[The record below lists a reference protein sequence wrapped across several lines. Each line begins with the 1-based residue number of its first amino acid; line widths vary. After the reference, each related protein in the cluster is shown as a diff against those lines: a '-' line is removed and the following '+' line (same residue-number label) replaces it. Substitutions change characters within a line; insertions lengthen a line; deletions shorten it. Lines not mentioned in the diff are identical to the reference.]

1 MIRHLI
7 LSCASLLLLT
17 AGCESREVQPEVAT
31 PEASQ
36 TAVVQPAAQETYVKA
51 SPLTSAT
58 MLLHDPS
65 ELQRFEV
72 TSQAL
77 QLWYNVRR
85 SQPAL
90 LLYSNDP
97 LLRSNTPAIQ
107 KNLLAR
113 LAEKDTSA
121 LRFDIADPAI
131 LPKMTL
137 HAALQA
143 GLFSQVY
150 WMMPISADMSALS
163 IETFRTQMMQ
173 IGALSAEESRTF
185 TLRNGVFSGIVRGV
199 PFHALHPK
207 ADFSITGPTVF
218 HFDLSYLSPLYK
230 NEIKTPLY
238 PLLYQTL
245 IHLRNQ
251 QIEQIAASFSYS
263 QVTFE
268 IPLGSR
274 FIGDIFVQLFNQPNR
289 LDEKLPETWQVRANA
304 LYLPELFNAEE
315 GLNLLLQQVEEH
327 PDDPS
332 LHYALYHL
340 SRETK
345 SARHKALNHLA
356 VAVQYDPVYALEYLT
371 LAPVAREKGRPDE
384 ALRVLRLAH
393 NGYTDN
399 PFITLELI
407 RALLA
412 TGLGDEALPLLQEVQ
427 ALNWSASIYP
437 DMPAFLQQQ
446 ATEADNQ
453 ANAEPANMRRQ
464 Q

>member
-1 MIRHLI
+1 
-7 LSCASLLLLT
+7 
-17 AGCESREVQPEVAT
+17 
-31 PEASQ
+31 
-36 TAVVQPAAQETYVKA
+36 
-51 SPLTSAT
+51 

-72 TSQAL
+72 PSQAL
-77 QLWYNVRR
+77 QLWYDVRSSR
-85 SQPAL
+85 PAL
-90 LLYSNDP
+90 LLYSNNP
-97 LLRSNTPAIQ
+97 LLQSNTPAIQ

-113 LAEKDTSA
+113 LAEKDKSA

-150 WMMPISADMSALS
+150 WVMPTSADISALT
-163 IETFRTQMMQ
+163 IETFRTQMLQ

-207 ADFSITGPTVF
+207 SDFSITGPAVF
-218 HFDLSYLSPLYK
+218 HFDLSFLSPLYK
-230 NEIKTPLY
+230 SEIKTPIY
-238 PLLYQTL
+238 SLLYQTL

-251 QIEQIAASFSYS
+251 QIEQVAASLSYS
-263 QVTFE
+263 QVTLE

-274 FIGDIFVQLFNQPNR
+274 FIGDIFVQLFKQPNR

-304 LYLPELFNAEE
+304 RYLPELFNAEE
-315 GLNLLLQQVEEH
+315 GLNLLLRQLEEH

-340 SRETK
+340 SREIR
-345 SARHKALNHLA
+345 SARHKALSHLA
-356 VAVQYDPVYALEYLT
+356 VAIQYDPVYALEYLT
-371 LAPVAREKGRPDE
+371 LAPVAREKGRPEE
-384 ALRVLRLAH
+384 AVRVLRLAH
-393 NGYTDN
+393 DGYPDN

-412 TGLGDEALPLLQEVQ
+412 TGLGDEALPLLQQ
-427 ALNWSASIYP
+427 LQTLSWSAIIYP
-437 DMPAFLQQQ
+437 DMPGLLKQL
-446 ATEADNQ
+446 ATEADSQ
-453 ANAEPANMRRQ
+453 AIANPANKLRQ